1 MSTTPKEPLTLIFVA
16 FLSVL
21 VAMASVHTKI
31 AGAAWLCV
39 VSGGVYTVCTRAR
52 FLRGDLS
59 QLALPKDPV
68 VSVATIW
75 LLFTTLALALKAIAV
90 LYWNSG
96 WEERH
101 AEIRLFLG
109 ALGSFGLAGYAINN
123 RSQAALAMGLC
134 GACLAAVALL
144 FLYGGDGAPT
154 NRIPWASGVSLLIIA
169 SLGAALIAEKL
180 QRVILLLSSGL
191 AAFGVIA
198 FSDARGA
205 YPIGLIWTITL
216 FSMFIAPRRDE
227 ARAQRTPWETKT
239 KSLLAWG
246 LVSLALLGILSS
258 QGVFERTY
266 ARVAVAKSE
275 LGAYIQGDADS
286 INTSVGTRLRLWSLS
301 APVVVDNLP
310 WGIGKDERLAQIH
323 RWGEELNSPVIK
335 SLGHLHNEY
344 LQTLLENGLWGLA
357 SFLSCTVG
365 MLFAARRLWQSDL
378 KVSSKALVA
387 IAAMHSLAELTNMN
401 FAHNYYPTLLSVSV
415 AITLLFAQIE
425 AQKHGT
431 LAKTI

>member
-1 MSTTPKEPLTLIFVA
+1 MSATPKEPLTLIFVA

-21 VAMASVHTKI
+21 VAMTSVHTKI
-31 AGAAWLCV
+31 AGLAWLCIV
-39 VSGGVYTVCTRAR
+39 LGGVYTVFTRAR

-59 QLALPKDPV
+59 QLAPPQDPV
-68 VSVATIW
+68 VSAATLW
-75 LLFTTLALALKAIAV
+75 LLFTTLALALKAVAV

-134 GACLAAVALL
+134 GACLAAFTLL

-198 FSDARGA
+198 FSDTRGA
-205 YPIGLIWTITL
+205 YPVGLIWTITL
-216 FSMFIAPRRDE
+216 FSMFITPRRDE
-227 ARAQRTPWETKT
+227 ARAQRTPWKTKT
-239 KSLLAWG
+239 KSLLALG
-246 LVSLALLGILSS
+246 LVSLALLGVLSS
-258 QGVFERTY
+258 QGAFERSH
-266 ARVAVAKSE
+266 ARIAVAKSQ
-275 LGAYIQGDADS
+275 LSAYIQGDGDS
-286 INTSVGTRLRLWSLS
+286 INTSVGARLRLWSLS

-344 LQTLLENGLWGLA
+344 LQTLFENGLWGLA
-357 SFLSCTVG
+357 SFLSYAVG
-365 MLFAARRLWQSDL
+365 MLFAAIRLWKSNL
-378 KVSSKALVA
+378 KVSSKGLVA

>member
-1 MSTTPKEPLTLIFVA
+1 MSATPKEPLTLIFVA

-21 VAMASVHTKI
+21 VAMTSVHTKI
-31 AGAAWLCV
+31 AGLAWLCIV
-39 VSGGVYTVCTRAR
+39 LGGVYTVFTRAR

-59 QLALPKDPV
+59 QLAPPQDPV
-68 VSVATIW
+68 VSAATLW
-75 LLFTTLALALKAIAV
+75 LLFTTLALALKAVAV

-154 NRIPWASGVSLLIIA
+154 NRIPWASGASLLIIA

-198 FSDARGA
+198 FSDTRGA
-205 YPIGLIWTITL
+205 YPVGLIWTITL
-216 FSMFIAPRRDE
+216 FSMFITPRGDE
-227 ARAQRTPWETKT
+227 ARAQGTAWKTKT
-239 KSLLAWG
+239 KSLLTSG
-246 LVSLALLGILSS
+246 LVSLALLGVLSS
-258 QGVFERTY
+258 QGVLEGTY
-266 ARVAVAKSE
+266 ARVAAVKSE

-286 INTSVGTRLRLWSLS
+286 INTSVGARLHMYSLS
-301 APVVVDNLP
+301 APVIVDNLP
-310 WGIGKDERLAQIH
+310 WGIGKDERLALIH
-323 RWGEELNSPVIK
+323 RWGEELNSPVIIR
-335 SLGHLHNEY
+335 LGHLHNEY

-357 SFLSCTVG
+357 SFLSYTVG

-401 FAHNYYPTLLSVSV
+401 FAHNYYPTLLSASV

>member
-52 FLRGDLS
+52 FLRRDLS

-198 FSDARGA
+198 FSDTRGA

-216 FSMFIAPRRDE
+216 CSMSITPRGDE
-227 ARAQRTPWETKT
+227 ARAQGTAWKTKT
-239 KSLLAWG
+239 KSLLTLG
-246 LVSLALLGILSS
+246 VVSLAILGVLSS
-258 QGVFERTY
+258 QGVLERTY

-275 LGAYIQGDADS
+275 LGAYIQGDPDS
-286 INTSVGTRLRLWSLS
+286 INTSVGTRLRMWSLS
-301 APVVVDNLP
+301 APVIVDNLP
-310 WGIGKDERLAQIH
+310 WGIGKDERLALIH
-323 RWGEELNSPVIK
+323 RWGEELNRPGMK

-357 SFLSCTVG
+357 SFLSYTVG

-401 FAHNYYPTLLSVSV
+401 FAHNYYPTLLSVGV

-425 AQKHGT
+425 AQKHGA